1 MIYVNIILNKE
12 RNKAIMPTVYYEN
25 INVNNFKL
33 LFAYTK
39 ENVLKLHF
47 NTGSS
52 SEKIFVSS
60 LCNEFRNVKKS
71 EFKCDYTLTIEEYLY
86 GKSKDLNVPVKL
98 IGTDFNKRVWT
109 ELMKIPYG
117 ELRSYGDIAKAVGNE
132 KASRAV
138 GNANNRNNIVLI
150 VPCHRV
156 IGSNNNLIG
165 FAPGLE
171 YKAQLLEMEGHKII
185 RKKNSNSFFVER

>member
-1 MIYVNIILNKE
+1 MSAL
-12 RNKAIMPTVYYEN
+12 YYED

-33 LFAYTK
+33 ILAYTK
-39 ENVLKLHF
+39 ENVISLGFNVSPLYEKSFIDSLHCDF
-47 NTGSS
+47 GIIN
-52 SEKIFVSS
+52 KNKF
-60 LCNEFRNVKKS
+60 KS
-71 EFKCDYTLTIEEYLY
+71 EYALTIEEYLR
-86 GKSKDLNVPVKL
+86 GNSKELNVPVKL
-98 IGTDFNKRVWT
+98 IGTEFNKKVWT

-117 ELRSYGDIAKAVGNE
+117 ELRSYGDIAKAIGNE

-156 IGSNNNLIG
+156 IGSNKNLVG

-171 YKAQLLEMEGHKII
+171 YKVRLLEMEGHKII
-185 RKKNSNSFFVER
+185 RKNNNSFFVEK